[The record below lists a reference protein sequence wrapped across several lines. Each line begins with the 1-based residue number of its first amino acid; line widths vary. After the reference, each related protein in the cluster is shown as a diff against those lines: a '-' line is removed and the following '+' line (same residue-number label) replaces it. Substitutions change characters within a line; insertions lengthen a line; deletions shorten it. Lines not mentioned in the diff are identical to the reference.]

1 MKKFSGQTAPRP
13 KKWRQSATGLLLRS
27 NNVLSKGGYMKKI
40 LLLIISIMVV
50 FGAALPVQ
58 AFEAG
63 VRGYYWFPTISGDV
77 KYSDGSLNG
86 TKLDLEDD
94 LNIDDEYYPVGEV
107 FIGSDDHH
115 LSFSFY
121 RADYDG
127 TATLTEDINFGGET
141 FPAGDRIKSSLEY
154 DVYDLTYQYDLLDLE
169 NVLAGFSLGLVG
181 RLRVYDVEVEIQSR
195 TVDQSE
201 KEDYTVPIPLFG
213 LNLHLGILADVLEA
227 RVLASGIGYWDGYMV
242 DAQAE
247 LSFTPIPFVDIHAG
261 YRTFFV
267 DVDANDFELNYNT
280 SGFYGGV
287 TISF

>member
-1 MKKFSGQTAPRP
+1 MR
-13 KKWRQSATGLLLRS
+13 
-27 NNVLSKGGYMKKI
+27 KI
-40 LLLIISIMVV
+40 LFLIVSIMVV
-50 FGAALPVQ
+50 FGAALPAQ

-63 VRGYYWFPTISGDV
+63 VRGYYWFPAISGDV
-77 KYSDGSLNG
+77 KYSDGSLSG

-107 FIGSDDHH
+107 FIGGDDHH

-121 RADYDG
+121 RADYSG
-127 TATLTEDINFGGET
+127 TATLSQNINFGGET
-141 FPAGDRIKSSLEY
+141 FLAGDKIKSSLEY

-181 RLRVYDVEVEIQSR
+181 RLRVYDVEVEIKSK
-195 TVDQSE
+195 TNNNLSE

-227 RVLASGIGYWDGYMV
+227 RILASGIGYWDGYMV
-242 DAQAE
+242 DGLAE

-267 DVDANDFELNYNT
+267 DVDESDFELNYNT